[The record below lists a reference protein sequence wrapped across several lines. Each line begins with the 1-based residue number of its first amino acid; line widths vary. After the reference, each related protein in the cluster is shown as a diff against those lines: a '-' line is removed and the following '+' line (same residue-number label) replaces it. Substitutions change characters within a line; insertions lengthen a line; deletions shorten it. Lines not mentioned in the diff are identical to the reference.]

1 MARILVKTTI
11 PTTEDDWHIGRFAML
26 TDHLAATG
34 HHVTARDRIE
44 DAAGNDADLAA
55 LDRYDQLWLFAV
67 DETGAL
73 TNADCQ
79 AIAAFQKAGGG
90 VMLSRDHMNL
100 GACVTKIGDIG
111 LTQHF
116 QKTNPEADEA
126 RQAIDDRVTTNI
138 SWPNYHSGANGDLQ
152 QVVATEPVHPVMA
165 DDGGR
170 PLALLPAHPHEGA
183 VGVPA
188 GLAGV
193 ARVVAQGQSKV
204 SGNAFNIGVAVDRP
218 GEGKVYAD
226 SSFHHFCDY
235 NLDPA
240 AGCPSFV
247 TEPAGDAI
255 VTNADGLRQ
264 AKRYAANIAGWLG
277 G

>member
-11 PTTEDDWHIGRFAML
+11 PATEDDWHVGRFAML
-26 TDHLAATG
+26 TDHLAAEG
-34 HHVTARDRIE
+34 HRVTARDRTE

-55 LDRYDQLWLFAV
+55 LGDYDQLWLFAV
-67 DETGAL
+67 DEIGAL
-73 TNADCQ
+73 TEADCK

-116 QKTNPEADEA
+116 QKINPEADAA
-126 RQAIDDRVTTNI
+126 RQAIDDRFTTNI
-138 SWPNYHSGANGDLQ
+138 TWPNYHSGANGDLQ
-152 QVVATEPVHPVMA
+152 DVVAAEPFHPVMV

-170 PLALLPAHPHEGA
+170 PLTLLPAHPHEGA

-188 GLAGV
+188 ALADV
-193 ARVVAQGQSKV
+193 ARVVAQGKSKV

-218 GEGKVYAD
+218 GEGRVYSD

-247 TEPAGDAI
+247 TEPAGDAVI
-255 VTNADGLRQ
+255 TNHDGLRQ